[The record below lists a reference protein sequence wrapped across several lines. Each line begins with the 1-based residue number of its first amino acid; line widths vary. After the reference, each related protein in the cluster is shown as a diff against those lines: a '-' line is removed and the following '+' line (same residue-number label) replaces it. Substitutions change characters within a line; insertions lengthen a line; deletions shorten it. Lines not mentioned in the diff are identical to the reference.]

1 VSPAVDTA
9 RLRALAAECGEAVPA
24 GASEAALVTLAAE
37 CLAVFGAEPPREFL
51 DLLRAMD
58 GFEANG
64 LRVFGTSELVDHN
77 QAVREPGGLDEH
89 LVLAEGSSARYAVH
103 LPTGAAHE
111 LGIVPTDLLAV
122 HPDLRTLVLAAVEA
136 QS

>member
-1 VSPAVDTA
+1 MILA
-9 RLRALAAECGEAVPA
+9 RLQALAVECGESLRP
-24 GASEAALVTLAAE
+24 GASEAEVVTLAAE
-37 CLAVFGAEPPREFL
+37 CIALFGAAPPRAFL
-51 DLLRAMD
+51 WLLRATD

-64 LRVFGTSELVDHN
+64 LRVFGTVGLVEHN

-89 LVLAEGSSARYAVH
+89 LVLAEGSRARYAVH
-103 LPTGAAHE
+103 LPTGEPLE

-122 HPDLRTLVLAAVEA
+122 HPSLTSLLTAAVDA